1 VIGMSKKAGLLAVVV
16 VVLGGAVALM
26 LSLQGGDERQQA
38 SAIPTTTPSDI
49 PESES
54 PQGEDSLLL
63 PPQTVA
69 AGAGT
74 ILIDLQMPDGYK
86 LNAQAPLTAIWPD
99 DPVAQ
104 IPPESRDLR
113 LIAPQLPVQVPV
125 TFAPGQT
132 DLALNLTVYW
142 CEAVNETLCFVDRA
156 TLVLPLT
163 VSSEGDAHEAVFA
176 RTLVPPVVVDTP
188 G

>member
-1 VIGMSKKAGLLAVVV
+1 MSKQLGLLVVL
-16 VVLGGAVALM
+16 VVLGGAAVLT
-26 LSLQGGDERQQA
+26 LSLRGGDERQQA
-38 SAIPTTTPSDI
+38 SAVPPTTQPDA
-49 PESES
+49 PAGESS
-54 PQGEDSLLL
+54 QGEDSLLL

-69 AGAGT
+69 AGEGT

-86 LNAQAPLTAIWPD
+86 LNALAPLTAVWPD
-99 DPVAQ
+99 DPVAR
-104 IPPESRDLR
+104 IPPEARDLR
-113 LIAPQLPVQVPV
+113 LVNPPLPVQVPV

-132 DLALNLTVYW
+132 DLALDLTVYW

-163 VSSEGDAHEAVFA
+163 VTSEGAAHQAVFE
-176 RTLVPPVVVDTP
+176 RTLVPPAVIDTP

>member
-1 VIGMSKKAGLLAVVV
+1 MSKKSGWLMVL
-16 VVLGGAVALM
+16 VVLAGVVM
-26 LSLQGGDERQQA
+26 LTLNLRGGDERPQA
-38 SAIPTTTPSDI
+38 SAVPATTQADI

-132 DLALNLTVYW
+132 DLALALTVYW

-163 VSSEGDAHEAVFA
+163 VAAEGDTHQAVFA